1 MPVCHNE
8 TVLSDDIKLYSLFT
22 ETLLV
27 PNNGVFHMLRGSNR
41 VYTMRVRGEANIRDN
56 ALVCQ
61 LKTHS
66 VLFCRF
72 SALSSFAEFCRIL
85 RNSAEIQDF
94 R

>member
-1 MPVCHNE
+1 MNIN
-8 TVLSDDIKLYSLFT
+8 SYSLFT
-22 ETLLV
+22 EACDNGRV
-27 PNNGVFHMLRGSNR
+27 PHVEMGSNR
-41 VYTMRVRGEANIRDN
+41 VYTTRVRGEANIRDT

-72 SALSSFAEFCRIL
+72 SALSSSAEFCRNL

-94 R
+94 H